1 MTPPRKHKSAV
12 WLSGPTIPAAEI
24 AVAIGYT
31 SAILDI
37 EHGSFDLDTLERFI
51 PVLKGLGLEVLAK
64 VLGPERGPIQQAL
77 DFGADAVI
85 IPHIIDAA
93 HAEKVCRFAKFPP
106 RGDRSFAGGR
116 TVAYGSPND
125 QWFEDQDKNTFCYPM
140 IEHAGAL
147 RDIDRILALDT
158 VDGVF
163 VGPSDLSLRRGRGSY
178 KRSDADLAD
187 LHTIA
192 EAAKRAGKRWLLPA
206 WSVSEKQ
213 FALANNAHTL
223 ALTMEHG
230 ALAHGLK
237 DAWAITAD
245 LVERDPAASQ
255 QMG

>member
-1 MTPPRKHKSAV
+1 MTFPHKHKSAV
-12 WLSGPTIPAAEI
+12 WLSGPNIPAAEI

-31 SAILDI
+31 SAVLDI

-51 PVLKGLGLEVLAK
+51 PVLKALGLDVLAK

-85 IPHIIDAA
+85 VPHIIDAA
-93 HAEKVCRFAKFPP
+93 HAENVCRFAKFPSK
-106 RGDRSFAGGR
+106 GDRSFAGGR
-116 TVAYGSPND
+116 TVAYGSPD
-125 QWFEDQDKNTFCYPM
+125 DRWFRDQDANTFCYPM

-147 RDIDRILALDT
+147 REITQILALDT

-178 KRSDADLAD
+178 KRSEADFDD
-187 LHTIA
+187 LQTIA
-192 EAAKRAGKRWLLPA
+192 DAARLAGKHWLLPA

-237 DAWAITAD
+237 DAWAATAD
-245 LVERDPAASQ
+245 LMERRPAS
-255 QMG
+255 